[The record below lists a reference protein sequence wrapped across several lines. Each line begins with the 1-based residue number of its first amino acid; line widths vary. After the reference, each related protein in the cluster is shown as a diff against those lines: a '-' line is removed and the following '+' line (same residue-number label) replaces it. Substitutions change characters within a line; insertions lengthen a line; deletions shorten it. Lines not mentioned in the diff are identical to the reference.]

1 VYDLNQLYA
10 VYGDPYPDW
19 LTDTVYQSLVT
30 TNETAQYNQGNIQFL
45 PGLAQNW
52 TVSANGTTYTFN
64 LRQGVT
70 FSNGDPFNS
79 YQVWLQMYGLYYLTA
94 NSSAWLE
101 SYALFNMNTSDF
113 GPATIALINQSG
125 LINPSQQALAI
136 MTNSSWPIYVTGPY
150 QIVFHMDAPFSYLPG
165 TLLVNDGLLF
175 DTQWLLDHGGFGTP
189 TTFNSYFNQNP
200 IPGTGP
206 YVVTT
211 VSEDNFVEFT
221 QNPTYWGRNLTAAQ
235 IQANSY
241 LDPGHVKNVIIY
253 AKLDD
258 VARYTDLSS
267 GAVQIAAIRSED
279 WNLIQ
284 ASQNKYSFFSNPPWG
299 GLISALGLNTQLYPT
314 NITAVRQAIVH
325 SLNYTD
331 IAQKAFL
338 GEMSSYVGPEYPAWK
353 QFYDLGNFSQYT
365 YNTTLAEQLLS
376 SVNITSPTLTMN
388 IASSC
393 SFCTNLAEAIQ
404 SDLSVV
410 GITVQINVQ
419 GPTEF
424 YTPYGSYS
432 SEIPV
437 ASQIGNLVAYFGS
450 WAPGTL
456 TPADYWETFVSN
468 ESLIG
473 NTAIYYN
480 PTVQAA
486 VNAFTTSTNVTY
498 IQGLVEKAQAQIYQ
512 DAPYAWLGVPKLWY
526 SDGSLVWQKGVISGF
541 DVDPVWSGMDTAP
554 IFNTVTFG

>member
-1 VYDLNQLYA
+1 
-10 VYGDPYPDW
+10 
-19 LTDTVYQSLVT
+19 
-30 TNETAQYNQGNIQFL
+30 
-45 PGLAQNW
+45 
-52 TVSANGTTYTFN
+52 
-64 LRQGVT
+64 
-70 FSNGDPFNS
+70 
-79 YQVWLQMYGLYYLTA
+79 
-94 NSSAWLE
+94 
-101 SYALFNMNTSDF
+101 
-113 GPATIALINQSG
+113 
-125 LINPSQQALAI
+125 
-136 MTNSSWPIYVTGPY
+136 
-150 QIVFHMDAPFSYLPG
+150 LPG

-189 TTFNSYFNQNP
+189 TTFNSYFNDNP

-206 YVVTT
+206 YVVTA
-211 VSEDNFVEFT
+211 VSENNYVEFS
-221 QNPTYWGRNLTAAQ
+221 QNPTYWGDTLTPAQ
-235 IQANSY
+235 IAEQP
-241 LDPGHVKNVIIY
+241 LFDPGHVKNVIIY

-258 VARYTDLSS
+258 LARYTDLAS
-267 GAVQIAAIRSED
+267 GAVQIAAIRSAD

-284 ASQNKYSFFSNPPWG
+284 ADTAKYSFFTNPPWG
-299 GLISALGLNTQLYPT
+299 GLVSALGLNTQLYPT

-353 QFYDLGNFSQYT
+353 NFYDLGNFSQYS
-365 YNTTLAEQLLS
+365 YNTTLATQLLTQAN
-376 SVNITSPTLTMN
+376 VTSPTLTMY

-393 SFCTNLAEAIQ
+393 SFCTNLAEAVQ
-404 SDLSVV
+404 SDLSIV
-410 GITVQINVQ
+410 GINVQ
-419 GPTEF
+419 ISVEGPTEF

-480 PTVQAA
+480 PVVQAA
-486 VNAFTTSTNVTY
+486 VNAFTTSTNITY
-498 IQGLVEKAQAQIYQ
+498 IQGLVEKAQAQIYT

-541 DVDPVWSGMDTAP
+541 EVDPVWSGMDTAP

>member
-30 TNETAQYNQGNIQFL
+30 TNESAQYGQGVIQYL

-52 TVSANGTTYTFN
+52 TVSPDGSTYTFN

-70 FSNGDPFNS
+70 FSSGDAFNS

-101 SYALFNMNTSDF
+101 SYSLFNMSSSNF

-125 LINPSQQALAI
+125 LINPSQQALNI
-136 MTNSSWPIYVTGPY
+136 MMNSSWPIYVTSPY
-150 QIVFHMDAPFSYLPG
+150 QIVFHMDSPFSYLPG

-175 DTQWLLDHGGFGTP
+175 DTQWLLDHGGFGNP

-211 VSEDNFVEFT
+211 VSENNYVEFT
-221 QNPTYWGRNLTAAQ
+221 QNPSYWGDKLTPAQ
-235 IQANSY
+235 IALQP
-241 LDPGHVKNVIIY
+241 LFDPGHVKNVIIY

-258 VARYTDLSS
+258 VARYADLTSA
-267 GAVQIAAIRSED
+267 AVQIAAIRSSD

-284 ASQNKYSFFSNPPWG
+284 ANPQKFSFFTNPAWG
-299 GLISALGLNTQLYPT
+299 GLVSALGLNTQIYPT

-338 GEMSSYVGPEYPAWK
+338 GEMSSYVGPEYPAW
-353 QFYDLGNFSQYT
+353 QSFYDLGNFSQYS
-365 YNTTLAEQLLS
+365 YNTTLATQLLS
-376 SVNITSPTLTMN
+376 QANVTSPTLTMN

-393 SFCTNLAEAIQ
+393 SFCTNLAEAVQ

-410 GITVQINVQ
+410 GINVQINVE
-419 GPTEF
+419 GPTLF

-486 VNAFTTSTNVTY
+486 VNAFTTSTNATY
-498 IQGLVEKAQAQIYQ
+498 IQGLVAKAQAQIYS

-541 DVDPVWSGMDTAP
+541 EVDPVWSGMDTAP